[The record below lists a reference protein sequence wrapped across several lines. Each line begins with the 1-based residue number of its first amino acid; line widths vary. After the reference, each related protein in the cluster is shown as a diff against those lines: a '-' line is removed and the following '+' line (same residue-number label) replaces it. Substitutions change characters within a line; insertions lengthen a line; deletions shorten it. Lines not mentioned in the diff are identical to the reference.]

1 MSGYF
6 HSRKPRALIPWSLIV
21 ILAAIFA
28 CVGFGAGAVPGQGNN
43 LWHERSSEAPQTL
56 PNGFSPLPSLAG
68 LVKQLKPAV
77 VNVYTTQV
85 IKPRFSGRMQRFH
98 DPFFDRF
105 FGGGQQQFEH
115 FLGTPQNEI
124 KRNALGSG
132 FIVSDDGYVITNHH
146 VIADAT
152 EIKVRTADERTFDAK
167 LVGSDEK
174 TDVALLKIEPKGKL
188 PFVYLGDSDKLEVG
202 DWLVAIGN
210 PFGLG
215 LTVTAGILSGKERVI
230 GQGPYDDFLQT
241 DASINFGNSGGPLFD
256 TAGNVIG
263 INTAIIAG
271 GSGIGFA
278 VPINLAKELLPQL
291 RKSGKVTRGWLGVGI
306 QDLTEDLADNFGVAA
321 KKGVLISQVFSGSP
335 AEKAGLEAGDIVLS
349 IEGRRISDVR
359 QLTRKIAAMP
369 PGHKAKVVLLRDG
382 KKRSFTI
389 SLGEREKGESQALG
403 RQGEP
408 GEAPQQADL
417 GLTLEP
423 LTQRQAQR
431 LGVPENLRGL
441 VVTAVD
447 PNSEAAGLI
456 RRGDIVIEVNR
467 LRVRSINDFKRALS
481 RGKKGKVLI
490 KIQRGGTRVYLV
502 ITK

>member
-1 MSGYF
+1 MGEF
-6 HSRKPRALIPWSLIV
+6 FQNQKPRVLIPWFVIVFLI
-21 ILAAIFA
+21 AIFA
-28 CVGFGAGAVPGQGNN
+28 CVGFGAGAEPGQGNN
-43 LWHERSSEAPQTL
+43 LWHERSNETPRTL

-85 IKPRFSGRMQRFH
+85 VKPRFSGRMQRFH

-105 FGGGQQQFEH
+105 FGS
-115 FLGTPQNEI
+115 PQNEI
-124 KRNALGSG
+124 KRNTLGSG
-132 FIVSDDGYVITNHH
+132 FVVSENGYIITNHH
-146 VIADAT
+146 VVGDAS
-152 EIKVRTADERTFDAK
+152 EIKIRTADERTFDAK
-167 LVGSDEK
+167 LIGSDEK

-188 PFVYLGDSDKLEVG
+188 PFVYLGDSDKLDVG

-230 GQGPYDDFLQT
+230 GQGPYDNFLQT

-256 TAGNVIG
+256 TAGNVVG
-263 INTAIIAG
+263 INTAIVAG

-291 RKSGKVTRGWLGVGI
+291 RKSGKVSRGWLGVGI
-306 QDLTEDLADNFGVAA
+306 QNLTEDLADNFGVAA
-321 KKGVLISQVFSGSP
+321 KKGVLISQVFAGSP
-335 AEKAGLEAGDIVLS
+335 AEKSGLKGGDIILS
-349 IEGRRISDVR
+349 VDGHRISDVR
-359 QLTRKIAAMP
+359 RLTRKIAAMP
-369 PGHKAKVVLLRDG
+369 PGHKAAVVLLTDG
-382 KKRSFTI
+382 KKRTLTVT
-389 SLGEREKGESQALG
+389 LGERGKGELRALG
-403 RQGEP
+403 RGEP
-408 GEAPQQADL
+408 GEKPQQADL

-423 LTQRQAQR
+423 LTGRQARQ
-431 LGVPENLRGL
+431 LGVSENLRGL

-447 PNSEAAGLI
+447 PGGEAAGLI

-467 LRVRSINDFKRALS
+467 MRVRSISDFKRALS

-490 KIQRGGTRVYLV
+490 KIQRGDTRVYLV
-502 ITK
+502 ITR

>member
-1 MSGYF
+1 MSGF
-6 HSRKPRALIPWSLIV
+6 FQRQRPRVLIPWALV
-21 ILAAIFA
+21 TILVAVFA
-28 CVGFGAGAVPGQGNN
+28 CVSFGASAVPGQGAG
-43 LWHERSSEAPQTL
+43 LWHEHTGESAQAL

-68 LVKQLKPAV
+68 LVKQVKPAV

-105 FGGGQQQFEH
+105 FGGGQQGFER
-115 FLGTPQNEI
+115 FRSPQNEI

-132 FIVSDDGYVITNHH
+132 FIVSDDGYIITNHH

-152 EIKVRTADERTFDAK
+152 EIKIKTADERTFDAK

-174 TDVALLKIEPKGKL
+174 TDVALLKIDPKAKL

-291 RKSGKVTRGWLGVGI
+291 QKSGKVTRGWLGVSI
-306 QDLTEDLADNFGVAA
+306 QDLTDDLADNFGVEA
-321 KKGVLISQVFSGSP
+321 KSGVLISQVFADSP
-335 AEKAGLEAGDIVLS
+335 AEKAGLKAGDIVLS
-349 IEGRRISDVR
+349 IEGRSVTDVR

-369 PGHKAKVVLLRDG
+369 PGHKAGIVLLRDG
-382 KKRSFTI
+382 KKRSFDVK
-389 SLGEREKGESQALG
+389 LGEREKGESLALG
-403 RQGEP
+403 REQSQGAE
-408 GEAPQQADL
+408 PQQADL

-423 LTQRQAQR
+423 LTPRQARR
-431 LGVPENLRGL
+431 LGLSENLHGL

-447 PNSEAAGLI
+447 QNSEAAGLI

-467 LRVRSINDFKRALS
+467 IRVRSIRDFKQALG
-481 RGKKGKVLI
+481 RGKKGKVLM
-490 KIQRGGTRVYLV
+490 KIQRGDSRVYLV
-502 ITK
+502 ISK